1 MMEVSVSKGKR
12 AITNYKTIEI
22 FENDKIPTLSLIECR
37 LKTGRTHQIRVHMKH
52 MGHSII
58 GDGKYKKKYKKIK
71 DIDASLE
78 KLIHKLD
85 RQFLHAQTLGFV
97 HPKTNKEMNF
107 TSILPQE
114 LENILV
120 LLRNSGK

>member
-1 MMEVSVSKGKR
+1 
-12 AITNYKTIEI
+12 
-22 FENDKIPTLSLIECR
+22 
-37 LKTGRTHQIRVHMKH
+37 